1 MKLPFN
7 YSQEEISLSG
17 KILREVFRQNEKQL
31 EWKATG
37 MDIFLSRCMQVRT
50 FQEP

>member
-17 KILREVFRQNEKQL
+17 KILREVFRQNEKYVGSGAIL
-31 EWKATG
+31 
-37 MDIFLSRCMQVRT
+37 IVFLV
-50 FQEP
+50 